1 MPDTELGAGMWPEQ
15 YGLGPCL
22 MELSDNTKRSCEK
35 VTTDVMI
42 TSTKAL
48 LCVPDTVQ
56 SALYDLSL

>member
-1 MPDTELGAGMWPEQ
+1 MPDTELGACMWPEQ
-15 YGLGPCL
+15 DGLGPCL

-48 LCVPDTVQ
+48 LVPDTVP
-56 SALYDLSL
+56 SALYELSL